1 MLMKTLSVFSLVLF
15 SLTCSACSFTIDR
28 FSKDGIEIETL
39 PPVESNKLDCDTKDL
54 TKLELTKCKMNAKL
68 LELNY

>member
-15 SLTCSACSFTIDR
+15 SLTCSACSID
-28 FSKDGIEIETL
+28 FNKLSTEGIDIKPL
-39 PPVESNKLDCDTKDL
+39 PPIESNKLDCDTKDL
-54 TKLELTKCKMNAKL
+54 TKLELTKCKMNSKL